1 MNCRDD
7 CAGLCFLG
15 KFPEGVSDQWI
26 RPTEENFLPKQYY
39 SLIASDNMAD
49 SKDNLKDFEQ
59 SLQQLEKIVSKMESG
74 ELGLEQSLDQFE
86 QGIKLAKNCQDT
98 LANAELRVE
107 QLIEKNGLQQ
117 TIPFEDVD
125 ED

>member
-1 MNCRDD
+1 M
-7 CAGLCFLG
+7 
-15 KFPEGVSDQWI
+15 
-26 RPTEENFLPKQYY
+26 
-39 SLIASDNMAD
+39 SDNPD
-49 SKDNLKDFEQ
+49 KLKDFEK
-59 SLQQLEKIVSKMESG
+59 SLQQLEKIVASMESG
-74 ELGLEQSLDQFE
+74 ELGLEESLNQFE

-117 TIPFEDVD
+117 TIPLQDVD